1 MPDISDLS
9 RVKALESTLSR
20 GDNKQSDRVVKTGL
34 FSQWMRSLKPAKLL
48 IQGSFRGSRTVSPL
62 SLLTATLT
70 EAARADQQCFVTL
83 VFFCGCHTDREEDP
97 FSGGRALIQVLIS
110 QLLQQQPHL
119 NISASP
125 WELNMDLVRQG
136 HLQQLCQLLSLL
148 VHRLPG
154 ELTLFCLIDGMV
166 YYERDEFIGETQYV
180 LTEITRLVGNPTIQA
195 NVKLLITSPWRTGMA
210 QQVFHED
217 HEVLRMEGMPS
228 VGLTP
233 SASRVVRRHI
243 SHTESDR
250 SSRDSS
256 PNFWERIA
264 DEVAR
269 GCKACK
275 RVRRETCLKRWMQ
288 RLRA

>member
-1 MPDISDLS
+1 MPDISASDLL

-20 GDNKQSDRVVKTGL
+20 KYKEKADWVVKTGI
-34 FSQWMRSLKPAKLL
+34 FTQWMRSLKPAKLL
-48 IQGSFRGSRTVSPL
+48 IQGSFRGSRTLSPL
-62 SLLTATLT
+62 CLLTATLT
-70 EAARADQQCFVTL
+70 EAARADQQRFVSL
-83 VFFCGCHTDREEDP
+83 VFFCSCHTDREEDT

-110 QLLQQQPHL
+110 QLLQQQPHM

-125 WELNMDLVRQG
+125 WELNVDLVRQG

-180 LTEITRLVGNPTIQA
+180 LTEITRLVGDPTIEA
-195 NVKLLITSPWRTGMA
+195 NVKLLITSPWRTSMA
-210 QQVFHED
+210 QNFFQED
-217 HEVLRMEGMPS
+217 HEVLHMEGVPS

-233 SASRVVRRHI
+233 SASRVIRRHI
-243 SHTESDR
+243 SHTESHR

-256 PNFWERIA
+256 PDVWE
-264 DEVAR
+264 
-269 GCKACK
+269 
-275 RVRRETCLKRWMQ
+275 
-288 RLRA
+288 